1 MAVVVSLAQLSTG
14 VRLAEFQAVAGLFLS
29 DTIEKLRY
37 GSGDEIYYHAT
48 FTQTV
53 GRFITARD
61 GLFPEKDDF
70 VDPWECTGFVFD
82 DSALDEPDDADPI
95 ADDSAEAGA
104 ETDDA
109 DAAPV
114 PSASA
119 EVVADEDSND
129 VAETGDAADE
139 STDGGADDD
148 TSADAS
154 AVSCAAD
161 SVAERMSSLRFRQ

>member
-1 MAVVVSLAQLSTG
+1 PMAVVVSLAHLSTG

-29 DTIEKLRY
+29 DAIEKLRY
-37 GSGDEIYYHAT
+37 AAGDKIYYHAT
-48 FTQTV
+48 FTQTAN
-53 GRFITARD
+53 RFITARD
-61 GLFPEKDDF
+61 GLLPEKDDF

-119 EVVADEDSND
+119 EVVADEDGND
-129 VAETGDAADE
+129 VAETGDAA
-139 STDGGADDD
+139 
-148 TSADAS
+148 
-154 AVSCAAD
+154 
-161 SVAERMSSLRFRQ
+161 